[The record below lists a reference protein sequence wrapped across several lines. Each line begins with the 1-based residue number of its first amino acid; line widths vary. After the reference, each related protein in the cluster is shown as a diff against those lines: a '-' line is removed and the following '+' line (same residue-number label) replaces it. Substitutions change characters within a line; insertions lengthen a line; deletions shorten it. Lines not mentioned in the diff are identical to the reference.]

1 MDGVF
6 WLRLNT
12 AGVVEAGV
20 VAKALGASPNLEKL
34 LKAGE
39 AVAMLDAAPKGE
51 GMLGFGVS

>member
-6 WLRLNT
+6 WLKLNT
-12 AGVVEAGV
+12 AGAVEAGV

-39 AVAMLDAAPKGE
+39 AAAMLDTTPKGE
-51 GMLGFGVS
+51 GVLKFGVS